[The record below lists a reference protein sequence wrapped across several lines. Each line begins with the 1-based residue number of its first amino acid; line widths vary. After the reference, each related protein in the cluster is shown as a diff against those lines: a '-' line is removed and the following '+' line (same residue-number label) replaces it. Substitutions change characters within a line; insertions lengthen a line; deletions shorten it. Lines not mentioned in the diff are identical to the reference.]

1 MIKSKKLSG
10 VIAASII
17 LAGGTVL
24 GMQTVGASSIDWR
37 TGTWDGPITI
47 NGDVTLTGNVNGQAV
62 ADSTQLKQIRINWLQ
77 WKTQ

>member
-24 GMQTVGASSIDWR
+24 GMQTVGANSSMNWQ
-37 TGTWDGPITI
+37 TGTWEGPITI
-47 NGDVTLTGNVNGQAV
+47 KGDVTL
-62 ADSTQLKQIRINWLQ
+62 
-77 WKTQ
+77 